1 MLDYLRKRMAELDS
15 FTVTL
20 TAYDD
25 MYEGARITALDET
38 GIVITIECRNV
49 TICLPWG
56 AVLEIEIED

>member
-38 GIVITIECRNV
+38 GIVIDSQEEVYCP
-49 TICLPWG
+49 PWG
-56 AVLEIEIED
+56 TIYLIEIER